1 MYLFRLKNGK
11 VKLAYGVSPKEALEI
26 LSLRLTAG
34 EMTQI
39 LRDDYVRINQRELPR
54 YVHLLG

>member
-11 VKLAYGVSPKEALEI
+11 LKLAYGVSPQAALET
-26 LSLRLTAG
+26 LSLRLSAE
-34 EMTQI
+34 EMAQI
-39 LRDDYVRINQRELPR
+39 LRHDYVRINQRELPR